1 METAELKQKI
11 NNQIDTFDNEKLE
24 RFYAVML
31 NFIDETKLSK
41 FQHQGLLNAIDEM
54 KYSDGIDNNLIIEK
68 YKSIYTHQF

>member
-1 METAELKQKI
+1 METTELKQKI

-54 KYSDGIDNNLIIEK
+54 KSSKGIDHKYIIEK
-68 YKSIYTHQF
+68 YKSKYA

>member
-1 METAELKQKI
+1 METTELKQKI

-54 KYSDGIDNNLIIEK
+54 KSSEGIDHNYIIEK
-68 YKSIYTHQF
+68 YKSKYA

>member
-54 KYSDGIDNNLIIEK
+54 KSSDGIDHNLIIEK
-68 YKSIYTHQF
+68 YKSTY

>member
-1 METAELKQKI
+1 METADLKQKI
-11 NNQIDTFDNEKLE
+11 NNQIDTFDNEKLA

-54 KYSDGIDNNLIIEK
+54 KSSDGIDHNLIIEK
-68 YKSIYTHQF
+68 YKSTY

>member
-54 KYSDGIDNNLIIEK
+54 KSSDGIDHNLIIEK
-68 YKSIYTHQF
+68 YKSKYA